1 MSIKTSMS
9 RSAADDLR
17 FKRDQKASQALNSLI
32 ESEQQKAAERAK
44 QNKVVE
50 SSALFLKKSPVA
62 LLREQEQQ
70 FASRCNAAFC
80 EFMTS
85 VVVESKPLGEDF
97 NYKGKMEAA
106 ILEFFNTMV
115 EGKHVNPFKMVGRT
129 APGTKLMMLL
139 SETVSFQDMADNGVE
154 VSEGDKQ
161 YIQESI
167 VEIHRPLTEMV
178 AAKTRMALAEQIKRK
193 REVQAIQ
200 ESTSF
205 VTPAV
210 RAEIAKKT
218 LIESLTTYNVK
229 PLIATLTE
237 SSEEKQTEIMESAL
251 ADSLIQYAC
260 LEAMHTIGCFVPQ
273 TTNSVRAFG
282 NAIATLKK

>member
-17 FKRDQKASQALNSLI
+17 FKRGQKAEQALNSIL
-32 ESEQQKAAERAK
+32 ESEQQKAAEQAK
-44 QNKVVE
+44 QRKSVDT
-50 SSALFLKKSPVA
+50 STFALKKSPVA
-62 LLREQEQQ
+62 ILREQEQE
-70 FASRCNAAFC
+70 FAYRCRSAFC

-85 VVVESKPLGEDF
+85 VVVESKPLGADY
-97 NYKGKMEAA
+97 NYTGKMENA
-106 ILEFFNTMV
+106 ILEFFTTMV
-115 EGKHVNPFKMVGRT
+115 ESKHVNPFKMVGRT

-139 SETVSFQDMADNGVE
+139 SETVSFQDMKDAGTE
-154 VSEGDKQ
+154 VNEGDEQ
-161 YIQESI
+161 YIKESI

-178 AAKTRMALAEQIKRK
+178 ATKTRMALAEQIKRK
-193 REVQAIQ
+193 REVQSIQ

-229 PLIATLTE
+229 PMLDVLTE
-237 SSEEKQTEIMESAL
+237 SSDEKQTEIMEAAL
-251 ADSLIQYAC
+251 ADSLVQYAC
-260 LEAMHTIGCFVPQ
+260 LEAMHTIGCFAPQ
-273 TTNSVRAFG
+273 TAGSVRAFG
-282 NAIATLKK
+282 AAVASLKK